1 MRSHGVAVNLVRQAE
16 AAGVHWITVHGRTPY
31 ERTSPVNYDAIKL
44 CKESV
49 SVPLV
54 ANGDVFSIDDAH
66 RIHEQTGVDGV
77 MAARGILA
85 NPGMFAGL

>member
-1 MRSHGVAVNLVRQAE
+1 M
-16 AAGVHWITVHGRTPY
+16 HWITVHGRTPY